1 MPSLDKPINMTNN
14 IGIGAS
20 PKESLLLRSL
30 TSPPTDKE

>member
-1 MPSLDKPINMTNN
+1 MFK
-14 IGIGAS
+14 IGYNKHIGAS